1 MTGSLPA
8 FRIAAEAVT
17 RVIGRRHILR
27 GVSLDA
33 GPGDVVALV
42 GPNGAG
48 KTTLLHVLA
57 GRSSHEDG
65 RVRLRWDGREV
76 TGLEFRARV
85 AFLPH
90 DLFLYPDLTA
100 RENLAFFATLHGV
113 GDATDRVAGTLDRVG
128 LARDAD
134 RLVRT
139 LSRGMQQRAAV
150 GRLLVTGAA
159 VWLLD
164 EPGTGLDTA
173 GRQWLWSTLEGH
185 ARAGGAVV
193 LSSHDPAEVGRLAT
207 RILALRSGRVLA
219 DLAGG
224 PDGTRQAFEAIEN
237 PP

>member
-1 MTGSLPA
+1 MTLGPS
-8 FRIAAEAVT
+8 FRLEAEAVT
-17 RVIGRRHILR
+17 RAIGRRYILR
-27 GVSLDA
+27 GVSLEA

-57 GRSSHEDG
+57 GRSSHDGG
-65 RVRLRWDGREV
+65 RVRLRWEGREARRFD
-76 TGLEFRARV
+76 FRARV

-100 RENLAFFATLHGV
+100 RENLVFFATLHGV
-113 GDATDRVAGTLDRVG
+113 PDAASRAARALEQVG

-139 LSRGMQQRAAV
+139 YSRGMQQRAAV
-150 GRLLVTGAA
+150 GRLLVTGAS

-164 EPGTGLDTA
+164 EPGTGLDTP
-173 GRQWLWSTLEGH
+173 GRQWLWDTLQAH
-185 ARAGGAVV
+185 ARAGGGVV
-193 LSSHDPAEVGRLAT
+193 FSSHDPAEVGRLAT
-207 RILALRSGRVLA
+207 RVLALCSGRVVA

-224 PDGTRQAFEAIEN
+224 AEGTRQAFEAIEN
-237 PP
+237 P

>member
-1 MTGSLPA
+1 MATFMPS
-8 FRIAAEAVT
+8 FRVEALSIT

-27 GVSLDA
+27 GVSLEA

-57 GRSSHEDG
+57 GRSAHDEG
-65 RVRLRWDGREV
+65 RVRLRWEGREA
-76 TGLEFRARV
+76 TGLDFRARV

-100 RENLAFFATLHGV
+100 RENLAFFATLHGI
-113 GDATDRVAGTLDRVG
+113 GDATDRVARTLERVG

-139 LSRGMQQRAAV
+139 FSRGMQQRAAV
-150 GRLLVTGAA
+150 GRLLVTGAP

-164 EPGTGLDTA
+164 EPGTGLDTP
-173 GRQWLWSTLEGH
+173 GRQWLWGTLEEH

-193 LSSHDPAEVGRLAT
+193 LASHDPAEVGRLAT
-207 RILALRSGRVLA
+207 RIVALRAGRVVA
-219 DLAGG
+219 DVSGG
-224 PDGTRQAFEAIEN
+224 IEGARQAFEAIEN
-237 PP
+237 PS